1 MRSVRATSVRLLL
14 LVGGCAVLGA
24 GVALLLTA
32 DLGSDGFSTLVNGV
46 ALATGL
52 SFWISNV
59 LVSVAFLSLAALR
72 GVIPGIGTVVQVVV
86 VGGVA
91 SLLLDRLD
99 TPATWQGQALLLV
112 ATLPILGVGI
122 ATYLGSHTGAG
133 PAEAA
138 GLAWDPPVPF
148 RWSYS
153 AVQGGGAV
161 AGWLL
166 GATVGPGTILVIVL
180 LGPLVDLT
188 GRVLRLDVHQKAA
201 PAPRSGP

>member
-153 AVQGGGAV
+153 AVQGGGAL

-166 GATVGPGTILVIVL
+166 GATLGPGTLLVIVL
-180 LGPLVDLT
+180 LGPLVDVT
-188 GRVLRLDVHQKAA
+188 GRLLRLDVHQGSA
-201 PAPRSGP
+201 PTS

>member
-1 MRSVRATSVRLLL
+1 MRTTLGRLLL

-52 SFWISNV
+52 SFWVSNL
-59 LVSVAFLSLAALR
+59 LVSVAFLSVAALR

-91 SLLLDRLD
+91 SLLLDRLA
-99 TPATWQGQALLLV
+99 TPATWQAQTVLLV
-112 ATLPILGVGI
+112 ATLPVLGVGI

-153 AVQGGGAV
+153 AVQGGGAL

-166 GATVGPGTILVIVL
+166 GATLGPGTLVVILL
-180 LGPLVDLT
+180 LGPLVDIT
-188 GRVLRLDVHQKAA
+188 GRLLRLDVHQGSA
-201 PAPRSGP
+201 PASSTR